1 MPIPKILA
9 LDMKY
14 QIQKSELE
22 KTIKLN
28 LNLNKEKFNEINKK
42 RLNNESIKLEDV
54 NMLIQKGRV
63 HFNNNKFDFI
73 IEPSNDEETKLY
85 ELIEPLLEIDI
96 NYFKTN
102 QTFFLHLA
110 PEFNNLINKKD
121 YDSITEKYYKEIQE
135 SLVERNISENN
146 YNKLKEGKHKFSI
159 IYRTLIN
166 KPLNQVKNIF
176 LPALLEKENLFF
188 NEKDEMNKDYYKN
201 LIYIPEDY
209 IWSIPLDMTGKPVKV
224 EKVEYSLRYLNLDEI
239 DNNLFIKSIDNEEY
253 FYNLGKIICEKTCD
267 LTSDKSFEI
276 NLSNDDINETNA
288 VVETNVLPTIKEK
301 DNELYLTSPHNDPI
315 YLLKLF
321 FGINSKFFNEKIKVE
336 KENLLHD

>member
-28 LNLNKEKFNEINKK
+28 LNLNKEKFVEINKK

-54 NMLIQKGRV
+54 NALIQKGRV

-73 IEPSNDEETKLY
+73 IEPSNHEETKLY

-121 YDSITEKYYKEIQE
+121 YNSITEKYYKEIQE

-146 YNKLKEGKHKFSI
+146 YKKLKEGKHKLSI

-166 KPLNQVKNIF
+166 KPLNQVRNIF

-188 NEKDEMNKDYYKN
+188 NEKDEKDKDYYKH

-209 IWSIPLDMTGKPVKV
+209 IWSIPLDMSGKPVKV

-253 FYNLGKIICEKTCD
+253 FYNLGKIICEKICD
-267 LTSDKSFEI
+267 LTSDKSFEK

-301 DNELYLTSPHNDPI
+301 DNELYLTSPHNDHI

>member
-1 MPIPKILA
+1 MSIPKILA

-28 LNLNKEKFNEINKK
+28 LNINKEKFAEINKK
-42 RLNNESIKLEDV
+42 RLNNELIKLEDV
-54 NMLIQKGRV
+54 NMLIQKGQV
-63 HFNNNKFDFI
+63 HCNNNKFNFI

-85 ELIEPLLEIDI
+85 KLIEPLLEIDI
-96 NYFKTN
+96 KYFKTN

-110 PEFNNLINKKD
+110 PEFNKLINKKD
-121 YDSITEKYYKEIQE
+121 YNSITEKYYKEIQE

-146 YNKLKEGKHKFSI
+146 YKKLKEGKHKFSI

-188 NEKDEMNKDYYKN
+188 NEKDELDKGYYKN

-209 IWSIPLDMTGKPVKV
+209 IWNIPLDMSGKPVKV

-239 DNNLFIKSIDNEEY
+239 DNNLFIKNIDNEEY
-253 FYNLGKIICEKTCD
+253 FFNLGKIICEKICD
-267 LTSDKSFEI
+267 LTSDNSFEI
-276 NLSNDDINETNA
+276 NLSNDDIMETNA
-288 VVETNVLPTIKEK
+288 VVETNMLPSIKEK
-301 DNELYLTSPHNDPI
+301 DNELYLTSPQNDPI

-336 KENLLHD
+336 KEHLLHD